1 MHFTAAM
8 PLFEMSTLR
17 MGLVPPSALQ
27 YSATLF
33 QLSEAARWRRGAPP
47 TPRPGELGGDRSA
60 LLLGGRCEAM
70 VRGVDGR
77 KFSPDTAAC

>member
-1 MHFTAAM
+1 MLSVECVWWT
-8 PLFEMSTLR
+8 
-17 MGLVPPSALQ
+17 G
-27 YSATLF
+27 SATLF

-70 VRGVDGR
+70 VRGVVGR
-77 KFSPDTAAC
+77 EIFAGHRRVLSVWVSADRRQ